1 MIKKCGL
8 SHHSHLGKVEEPV
21 LRKVGRALLDEG
33 QVGEVHA
40 LQIGSMLPRVL
51 ANLMTHDHESTFDAL

>member
-1 MIKKCGL
+1 MTKNRRV
-8 SHHSHLGKVEEPV
+8 SHHSHLGKVEEAV
-21 LRKVGRALLDEG
+21 LREVGRPLLDEG

-51 ANLMTHDHESTFDAL
+51 ATLMTHESSFDAI